1 MNNALLLDLAKEKS
15 HQHVHKYTGSTDVT
29 GRVFGSVDRASSNC
43 SLRIPVGASG
53 ITWFD
58 LRAGFAGPEA

>member
-1 MNNALLLDLAKEKS
+1 MNHALLLDLAKEKS
-15 HQHVHKYTGSTDVT
+15 HQHVHKYTGSIDVT
-29 GRVFGSVDRASSNC
+29 GRVFGSVDRASINC
-43 SLRIPVGASG
+43 SLGIPAGAIR